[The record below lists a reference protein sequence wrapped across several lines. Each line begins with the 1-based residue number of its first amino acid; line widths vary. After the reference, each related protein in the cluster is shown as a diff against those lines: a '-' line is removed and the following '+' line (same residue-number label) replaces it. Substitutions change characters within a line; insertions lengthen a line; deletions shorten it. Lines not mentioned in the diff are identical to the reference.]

1 MFDKII
7 ENIKERIL
15 ASQLTK
21 KFITFLCTSDFY
33 GKLMKKF
40 PPHIKIGLELHRRGL
55 KRKHIHK
62 ARRNK

>member
-7 ENIKERIL
+7 ENIKARIL
-15 ASQLTK
+15 ASQQTK
-21 KFITFLCTSDFY
+21 KFITLHCTSDFY

-40 PPHIKIGLELHRRGL
+40 PPRIKIGLELHRRGL
-55 KRKHIHK
+55 KWKQTHK